1 VRYIYEL
8 AEKIHF
14 YNKNEDQLINYVN
27 SLDREYLEELNNRYQ
42 KKKKVNYINYIILKI
57 IKKLLNNEKIDEH
70 FIENMK
76 LEAIQ
81 MFDDN
86 KLGQWKI
93 FNILLPFFYENY
105 TDKTNI
111 ELSNLYD
118 RIKALDIFKSY
129 KFKEKSFISDFYG
142 PYKYGRTKCKI
153 VLYPDG
159 KDSHRKAA
167 QLLLQIGYDG
177 KENINQIIY
186 GLCIGDELKKI
197 NNDLRD
203 DLDFVNSSEDFDF
216 KKLKQK
222 FIDVFERFKEIN
234 ANTPDTSQ
242 IDEKTVQIFNS
253 IDVDNETE
261 ENNLMVNF
269 DIDLQIEDLIFEQ
282 DEILKDQITT
292 ALRCGKHIILVGPP
306 GTGKSKLAKIICD
319 NYNIEYMMATATSD
333 WSTYDTIGGYKPDT
347 DGHLYFDPG
356 LFLQLFKD
364 RETKQQTNKWLIIDE
379 INRADIDKAF
389 GSIFSA
395 LTGDTITLHFK
406 AENGKNIIIKPEIFN
421 DNSQPAD
428 NEYIIPTDWRIIGTM
443 NTFDKT
449 SLYEMSY
456 AFMRRFAFV
465 PIKVPSNINKDLI
478 NKYLKIWK
486 IEDKVFNE
494 INIADGLTE
503 LWNIINKYRIIGP
516 AIIEDIAR
524 YVSIEGDYTSAII
537 MYALPQFEG
546 LSTDNLN
553 NFLQDLN
560 NSHIKNLSQ
569 RQEMMINFVNDYFNI

>member
-1 VRYIYEL
+1 
-8 AEKIHF
+8 
-14 YNKNEDQLINYVN
+14 
-27 SLDREYLEELNNRYQ
+27 
-42 KKKKVNYINYIILKI
+42 
-57 IKKLLNNEKIDEH
+57 
-70 FIENMK
+70 
-76 LEAIQ
+76 
-81 MFDDN
+81 
-86 KLGQWKI
+86 
-93 FNILLPFFYENY
+93 
-105 TDKTNI
+105 
-111 ELSNLYD
+111 
-118 RIKALDIFKSY
+118 
-129 KFKEKSFISDFYG
+129 
-142 PYKYGRTKCKI
+142 
-153 VLYPDG
+153 LYPDG